1 MSDIGKS
8 GGWSSDGQVHVYT
21 VTHMKY
27 TLPSGDAG
35 TINCIIFHLYVVI
48 K

>member
-1 MSDIGKS
+1 MVFVQS
-8 GGWSSDGQVHVYT
+8 GGWNSNEQVYVYA
-21 VTHMKY
+21 VIHKKY